1 MKKFM
6 FSLLAVAAVAACSK
20 APQEN
25 VELNSA
31 PEESGAPEQVL
42 LSTNVKATVEAKSQ
56 GGVDAWDATQNLHIY
71 AYQRVAGGV
80 DYTTATPL
88 INNVLAVSPAA
99 GQPDNTIGVYKP
111 GTSEPYFYEG
121 SRTYDFYGFY
131 VDDLAVTP
139 RAENNAL
146 YVPLEISGGEDVM
159 VAQADP
165 QTDYNNAVTNGLFTG
180 DAASWNVRYAYSAYA
195 ARRGVHPS
203 LKFEHQL
210 ARFRFY
216 IKSGS
221 DFDVTGTDDNL
232 VVKGLSMKS
241 QYKADL
247 CVAGGQQGLV
257 NVVSETKGLVL
268 CSFDPENKKLVDLI
282 PYEVPDKDVVIEDES
297 NLLGE
302 SLMVIPGAASYEIEL
317 VMSQSGNENKL
328 PVTLNI
334 TDVKDDED
342 NRVNQNYFQKGYSY
356 KVYITVV
363 GLAEAII
370 SAELEP
376 WTAGGRIDI
385 DSDSA
390 PEVIE

>member
-31 PEESGAPEQVL
+31 PEESGVPEQVL

-139 RAENNAL
+139 RVENNAL

-165 QTDYNNAVTNGLFTG
+165 QTDYNNAVTNNLFTG
-180 DAASWNVRYAYSAYA
+180 DAANWNVRYAYSAYA

-216 IKSGS
+216 I
-221 DFDVTGTDDNL
+221 
-232 VVKGLSMKS
+232 
-241 QYKADL
+241 
-247 CVAGGQQGLV
+247 
-257 NVVSETKGLVL
+257 
-268 CSFDPENKKLVDLI
+268 
-282 PYEVPDKDVVIEDES
+282 
-297 NLLGE
+297 
-302 SLMVIPGAASYEIEL
+302 
-317 VMSQSGNENKL
+317 
-328 PVTLNI
+328 
-334 TDVKDDED
+334 
-342 NRVNQNYFQKGYSY
+342 
-356 KVYITVV
+356 
-363 GLAEAII
+363 
-370 SAELEP
+370 
-376 WTAGGRIDI
+376 
-385 DSDSA
+385 
-390 PEVIE
+390 